1 MHRGKIS
8 VRNLVEFVLRQGS
21 IDQRRTSSHTAQ
33 EGARLHRKLQKEAG
47 EDYQAEVFLKTQY
60 KIENEK
66 IQIEGRADGIFLS
79 DNCWTIDEIKTSAV
93 DFDALEPGQKELFF
107 AQGMVYA
114 YMYATQENLDQMSVQ
129 LTYFQTTEEQITKE
143 VRSFSIAELNRFLKD
158 LMKEYQRWLVFQD
171 DWRRVRNTSLV
182 QLTFPY
188 EQFRKGQRELAIVA
202 YKTLKNQKNLFAE
215 APTGTGKTI
224 STLFPALKTLGEDSG
239 DRIFYLTAKT
249 ITRSVAEDALVAL
262 TKQGAQ
268 VKSVTLTAKDKIC
281 FLDERRCNPDDCP
294 FANGYYDRIN
304 VALWDLLHHES
315 LMTREVIEKYGRK
328 HQVCPFELSLD
339 VSLFC
344 DLIIADYNYLFD
356 PIVYLRRFFEEES
369 GDSYFLVDEA
379 HNLVSRS
386 REMYSASISDQTFV
400 QLQGLLPKQKRKIQ
414 TILAKII
421 SEFDL
426 LKNFSEKEGW
436 IFKHQQAPAE
446 TLTNLIF
453 QLSEWLQEYLAEQ
466 LEDANKE
473 QLLQSYF
480 ECLRFLKISEFYDD
494 SYETTIEIGRYEI
507 TIKQFCIDP
516 SAFLEETLQKGKSS
530 LLFSASLSPIDY
542 YQQRLGGGEE
552 SLAYRVGSPFPPEN
566 QGVFVANYI
575 QTTYQKRADSLP
587 QLIEAIQLMVTSKKG
602 NYFVFFSSYHY
613 LDLVYEAFK
622 EQNPTIR
629 TIVQDTKMSEVER
642 KAFLAT
648 FVENPV
654 ETLVGFCV
662 LGGIFSEGIDL
673 KGDRLI
679 GVAIVG
685 VGLPQ
690 VNHEQEMIKEYFA
703 VKNQQG
709 FEYAYQLPGMNKVL
723 QASGRVIRDMTD
735 QGIVLL
741 LDTRFNTSRYRKLF
755 PEHWRHARICYQP
768 QQLQGSIEEF
778 WQKNEG

>member
-47 EDYQAEVFLKTQY
+47 EDYQVEVFLKTQY

-129 LTYFQTTEEQITKE
+129 LTYFQTTEERITKE

-202 YKTLKNQKNLFAE
+202 YKTLKNQKILFAE

-262 TKQGAQ
+262 TKQGAR

-453 QLSEWLQEYLAEQ
+453 QLSEWLQEYLVEQ
-466 LEDANKE
+466 LEDAN
-473 QLLQSYF
+473 
-480 ECLRFLKISEFYDD
+480 
-494 SYETTIEIGRYEI
+494 
-507 TIKQFCIDP
+507 
-516 SAFLEETLQKGKSS
+516 
-530 LLFSASLSPIDY
+530 
-542 YQQRLGGGEE
+542 
-552 SLAYRVGSPFPPEN
+552 
-566 QGVFVANYI
+566 
-575 QTTYQKRADSLP
+575 
-587 QLIEAIQLMVTSKKG
+587 
-602 NYFVFFSSYHY
+602 
-613 LDLVYEAFK
+613 
-622 EQNPTIR
+622 
-629 TIVQDTKMSEVER
+629 
-642 KAFLAT
+642 
-648 FVENPV
+648 
-654 ETLVGFCV
+654 
-662 LGGIFSEGIDL
+662 
-673 KGDRLI
+673 
-679 GVAIVG
+679 
-685 VGLPQ
+685 
-690 VNHEQEMIKEYFA
+690 
-703 VKNQQG
+703 
-709 FEYAYQLPGMNKVL
+709 
-723 QASGRVIRDMTD
+723 
-735 QGIVLL
+735 
-741 LDTRFNTSRYRKLF
+741 
-755 PEHWRHARICYQP
+755 
-768 QQLQGSIEEF
+768 
-778 WQKNEG
+778 